1 MPTRRYNNDE
11 EDNRLNSKGSSSHQL
26 QGRRSLSL
34 IKSDPLKH
42 LVFTKGSAFFTDTFY
57 RSRQEELFA
66 YSEALLAAEAF
77 EPGFGWKFAAYMR
90 DPQNG
95 KGNRIQGTVAAAI
108 LTAAD
113 PNDSFTEEY
122 TYKCLRHRADD
133 LIIFLTHFHNLHLG
147 DVPEAARRGMA
158 RAANEMDEYQLLKYA
173 GKQYPIT
180 RLRRSGKRK
189 KHASLRIVDA
199 LGLAKAY
206 LNERT
211 LAIYN
216 YLHAPSRLKDKYAQ
230 ALDLAPHRRKF
241 FKGGNYADA
250 EAGRVTLEQIL
261 SARGSGT
268 LVWHNLFDM
277 ENVLPDLAFKNH
289 IRCMYKAGVNINRIN
304 LEARSRKYT
313 GVYPHQVFAGYAAVK
328 RGTLRY
334 KDKAHQGKSQRKLKQ
349 VAFQAY
355 SYQELTPIF
364 ETVLRKTMKT
374 ASMDGLSLG
383 LADISPSMFTVNL
396 ASRQSSMKAG
406 DAAILFSS
414 MMAETLGYAGTFGNG
429 IQIID
434 HRSENVLEFADQI
447 KTIGRGWGGTQV
459 TRAVIDLIAI
469 LLNQPKRP
477 RPTTI
482 YFFSD
487 MQFDPPE
494 IEILPPKPLFRINIR
509 DFFSPH
515 KPPLESAIAAY
526 RSLIGEVD
534 IVLWNLSSY
543 DTTPVST
550 KVEGVFM
557 TSGFDVNTF
566 KHIAKWK
573 AGQRKGRQ
581 AEPALAERRQPIDTK
596 AALGL
601 HRLDY
606 PDQAATC
613 KISAGQEEIEYIRGF

>member
-1 MPTRRYNNDE
+1 MTKKITGLIARAVQA
-11 EDNRLNSKGSSSHQL
+11 LNYKGAAAYL
-26 QGRRSLSL
+26 LN
-34 IKSDPLKH
+34 KSDPLKH
-42 LVFTKGSAFFTDTFY
+42 LVFTKGAAFFTDTFY

-95 KGNRIQGTVAAAI
+95 KGNRIQGSVAAAI
-108 LTAAD
+108 LASND
-113 PNDSFTEEY
+113 PSGVFTEEY

-133 LIIFLTHFHNLHLG
+133 LVIFLTHFYNLHLG
-147 DVPEAARRGMA
+147 DVPEAAKRGMA
-158 RAANEMDEYQLLKYA
+158 RAANGMDEYQLLKYA
-173 GKQYPIT
+173 GKQYPIL
-180 RLRRSGKRK
+180 RLRASGKRK
-189 KHASLRIVDA
+189 KRASLRIVDA

-206 LNERT
+206 LNEQS

-230 ALDLAPHRRKF
+230 ALELAPHRREF
-241 FKGGNYADA
+241 FKDGKYADA

-261 SARGSGT
+261 STRGSGT

-277 ENVLPDLAFKNH
+277 ENVLSDIAFKNH

-304 LEARSRKYT
+304 QEARSRKYT

-328 RGTLRY
+328 RGISRY
-334 KDKAHQGKSQRKLKQ
+334 KDKVHLGKTARKLKT

-355 SYQELTPIF
+355 SYPELTPVF
-364 ETVLRKTMKT
+364 ETVLRKAMKN
-374 ASMDGLSLG
+374 ASLDGLSLG

-396 ASRQSSMKAG
+396 AGDLSTMKAG

-414 MMAETLGYAGTFGNG
+414 LMAQTLGYAGTFGNG

-434 HRSENVLEFADQI
+434 HRRESVLEFADEI
-447 KTIGRGWGGTQV
+447 KTIGRGWAGTQV
-459 TRAVIDLIAI
+459 TRAVINLITI
-469 LLNQPKRP
+469 LLNQPERP

-482 YFFSD
+482 YFFTD

-494 IEILPPKPLFRINIR
+494 IETLPPLPVFRNTIR

-526 RSLIGEVD
+526 RHLIGEVD

-550 KVEGVFM
+550 TVEGVFM
-557 TSGFDVNTF
+557 TSGFDINTF
-566 KHIAKWK
+566 KHISNWK
-573 AGQRKGRQ
+573 ARQRKGMLP
-581 AEPALAERRQPIDTK
+581 EPALTERQQT
-596 AALGL
+596 LET
-601 HRLDY
+601 
-606 PDQAATC
+606 ATTL
-613 KISAGQEEIEYIRGF
+613 APAQLTPPGQDANCAVRTGDEEIEYIRGF

>member
-1 MPTRRYNNDE
+1 MTKKITGLIARAVQAINYKGAAAYL
-11 EDNRLNSKGSSSHQL
+11 LN
-26 QGRRSLSL
+26 
-34 IKSDPLKH
+34 KSDPLKH

-90 DPQNG
+90 DPKNG

-108 LTAAD
+108 LASAD
-113 PNDSFTEEY
+113 PNGTFTEEY
-122 TYKCLRHRADD
+122 TYKCLKHRADD

-158 RAANEMDEYQLLKYA
+158 RAANGMDEYQLLKYA
-173 GKQYPIT
+173 GKQYPIS
-180 RLRRSGKRK
+180 RLRIAGKRK
-189 KHASLRIVDA
+189 KYASLRIVDA

-241 FKGGNYADA
+241 FQGGNYADA

-277 ENVLPDLAFKNH
+277 ENVLPDTAFKNH

-304 LEARSRKYT
+304 LEARSRKYI
-313 GVYPHQVFAGYAAVK
+313 GIYPHQVFAGYAAVK
-328 RGTLRY
+328 RGTIRY

-364 ETVLRKTMKT
+364 ETVLRKTMKA
-374 ASMDGLSLG
+374 ASLDGLSLG

-396 ASRQSSMKAG
+396 AGDLSTMKAG

-414 MMAETLGYAGTFGNG
+414 LMAETLGFAGTFGDG

-434 HRSENVLEFADQI
+434 HTKETVLEFADEI
-447 KTIGRGWGGTQV
+447 KTRGRGWGGTQV

-469 LLNQPKRP
+469 LLNQPERP

-494 IEILPPKPLFRINIR
+494 IETLPPKPLFRTNIR

-550 KVEGVFM
+550 KVDGVFM

-573 AGQRKGRQ
+573 AEQRQGRL
-581 AEPALAERRQPIDTK
+581 AEPVLADRQKPLDTPE
-596 AALGL
+596 AGE
-601 HRLDY
+601 LDKIEL
-606 PDQAATC
+606 PDQDETC
-613 KISAGQEEIEYIRGF
+613 KVRPGQEEIEYIRGF